1 MRHSL
6 LTLLML
12 LPVNAGCQAE
22 TAKNGTAAKESEDR
36 LAANEAVTE
45 VKETAAVGTGMT
57 KIDPDPVATT
67 RGSIVSKNN
76 IKVNGEPAC
85 DFVIRYPEELTWNR
99 ETCEDI
105 TARFVSVDELR
116 RAGQVGDLAEEAKID
131 LERSP
136 DGRVFYIESK
146 FTASIYPL
154 NVAGVVYEVPLAD

>member
-1 MRHSL
+1 MK
-6 LTLLML
+6 
-12 LPVNAGCQAE
+12 P
-22 TAKNGTAAKESEDR
+22 
-36 LAANEAVTE
+36 
-45 VKETAAVGTGMT
+45 
-57 KIDPDPVATT
+57 IATT

-85 DFVIRYPEELTWNR
+85 DFVIRYPEAIDQELTWNR

-105 TARFVSVDELR
+105 TARFVSIDELR

-131 LERSP
+131 LERLP
-136 DGRVFYIESK
+136 GGRVFYIESK